1 MRKRL
6 TMGIGVTVCAAALTG
21 LSTTA
26 QAREAVITSVK
37 VTPSTVVQ
45 STTNRKT
52 VTVQV
57 HTSTET
63 DHVTATLEPV
73 KGSGFGFIVLKQ
85 TSPGWWSGSDFIYN
99 YDAPGAWN
107 VDIDATDYEADGPD
121 ASKTVQI
128 SVKRNISLSKFKAS
142 STKVKKGRKFTL
154 SGTLKRWD
162 GSYQYVGYK
171 GQKVTFYFKKKGAKT
186 YAYAGS
192 TTTGSGGKFTK
203 KVTASKSG
211 TWQARYA
218 GSSIYVAA
226 VSATAGVTV
235 H

>member
-1 MRKRL
+1 
-6 TMGIGVTVCAAALTG
+6 MGVGVTVCAAALTG
-21 LSTTA
+21 LSTAA
-26 QAREAVITSVK
+26 QAREAVITSVT
-37 VTPSTVVQ
+37 VTPSTVIQ
-45 STTNRKT
+45 SATNRKT

-57 HTSTET
+57 HTSAET
-63 DHVTATLEPV
+63 DDVTADLQPV
-73 KGSGFGFIVLKQ
+73 KGSGGTVIVLKK
-85 TSPGWWSGSDFIYN
+85 TAPGVWTGSGFIYN
-99 YDAPGAWN
+99 FEAPGPWN
-107 VDIDATDYEADGPD
+107 VDIDAIDYEADGPD
-121 ASKTVQI
+121 ASKTVRI

-192 TTTGSGGKFTK
+192 TTTVSGGKFTK

-226 VSATAGVTV
+226 VSATTGVTV